1 MLTLATLVPLLLA
14 WVRWLTS
21 RRRGQ
26 QSSRRTRR
34 SRATTNVPTS
44 LPYRAHRKPD
54 WAVPALIEL
63 AAHTPEPLATARK
76 LKARFNRRFASR
88 GVTVSHD
95 WVWKQITRHAQAISD
110 RRRQWRA
117 RGQGLPPVNDDAW
130 ALDLT
135 QLRARPGHGVTIL
148 GLVDQGSRAL
158 IDLRAL
164 QSKTSIAILRVLL
177 DACERHGTPRALR
190 TDNEAM
196 FTSALFRYAMLWLG
210 IRHRR
215 TEPGSPWQNGRIERF
230 FGTLKRE
237 MEAVVP
243 EGLFDLSARLVWF
256 GRYYNQQRPHMALRG
271 RTPAEAWREGSRAR
285 CTGSG

>member
-1 MLTLATLVPLLLA
+1 MLALATLVPLLLA

-44 LPYRAHRKPD
+44 RPCRAHRKPD

-117 RGQGLPPVNDDAW
+117 RGQGLPPFNDDAW

-135 QLRARPGHGVTIL
+135 QLWARPKDCSTCLPDSCGSAATTIN
-148 GLVDQGSRAL
+148 S
-158 IDLRAL
+158 
-164 QSKTSIAILRVLL
+164 
-177 DACERHGTPRALR
+177 
-190 TDNEAM
+190 
-196 FTSALFRYAMLWLG
+196 
-210 IRHRR
+210 
-215 TEPGSPWQNGRIERF
+215 GRIW
-230 FGTLKRE
+230 
-237 MEAVVP
+237 P
-243 EGLFDLSARLVWF
+243 
-256 GRYYNQQRPHMALRG
+256 
-271 RTPAEAWREGSRAR
+271 
-285 CTGSG
+285 